1 MLIDSIKIR
10 VPWLMDVILR
20 EDASAFGFVKNNND
34 PNLNDFINK
43 IIPNLLKRRKEKRKK
58 INDKL
63 AEIFE
68 FYPSTELPNRTRELL
83 TTLVDDINYSE
94 INNWGL
100 DENVIIRPTTKT
112 ITEFKEIITEETK
125 IMQTNVSA
133 YIRNMLNEYIML
145 SRYERIKIV
154 FTEEL
159 DLIEKAYRKENLF
172 NFTYDGL
179 DYSVAIYQ
187 VIPDPVFSNN
197 ILIIAHDFNKNIIAS
212 FLLHKIKVAYTVEVK
227 ENIYNEEIQ
236 DKVDIFV
243 SSGQFFTDSIFSLEE
258 N

>member
-1 MLIDSIKIR
+1 
-10 VPWLMDVILR
+10 
-20 EDASAFGFVKNNND
+20 
-34 PNLNDFINK
+34 
-43 IIPNLLKRRKEKRKK
+43 
-58 INDKL
+58 
-63 AEIFE
+63 
-68 FYPSTELPNRTRELL
+68 
-83 TTLVDDINYSE
+83 
-94 INNWGL
+94 
-100 DENVIIRPTTKT
+100 
-112 ITEFKEIITEETK
+112 
-125 IMQTNVSA
+125 MQTNVSA

-212 FLLHKIKVAYTVEVK
+212 FLLHK
-227 ENIYNEEIQ
+227 
-236 DKVDIFV
+236 
-243 SSGQFFTDSIFSLEE
+243 
-258 N
+258 